1 MDFRSFGNFGSLSFR
16 LYPQGREHWNDKNCN
31 QLLGNVAAS
40 PARATGGRVVAA
52 AFEPPGTGLE
62 NLRQP
67 TKSRTD
73 GQKQTNCPPA
83 AFMNLAEDFQ
93 NTALISENRLSFFWL
108 IGCFS

>member
-1 MDFRSFGNFGSLSFR
+1 
-16 LYPQGREHWNDKNCN
+16 
-31 QLLGNVAAS
+31 VAAS
-40 PARATGGRVVAA
+40 PARAPAGVSSLQLLSLP
-52 AFEPPGTGLE
+52 EPGWK